1 MTHWGR
7 TVYCNSQKSRIQ
19 HGDTEP
25 YYGGS
30 FLPTEQSPPYPL
42 YSHHHPVT
50 KKRKKRKSWIRNN
63 RTVSKERRG
72 SEKDLN
78 VAALEVFFCLEV
90 LLVLEV
96 QVPCDVLLCSGKEK
110 EGLLGA
116 GLLLLLDTFRGGFFF
131 CCSTVAKGF
140 FQTSSCFTV
149 FCFSKDGSELL
160 FRTFHLIRWR
170 SRSSSSSSSVLASDI
185 LEWESSSRGEFGISS
200 FFRMCCFG
208 LLHWVSQAPLRIFHR
223 LRRRR
228 RHRIPSA
235 QIPSNSYYN
244 RDRKK
249 RHKRKVVRTRVG
261 LKPLYPFSPDALVTV
276 RTGIPASSA
285 GS

>member
-1 MTHWGR
+1 MIQSRLQSKSFRLPWPTDDVQYTVTLKNPVFNTEILNPITEVVSYRPNNHRPTHSTRIIIPSPKKEKKGR
-7 TVYCNSQKSRIQ
+7 VEFET
-19 HGDTEP
+19 TEQYQRREGVP
-25 YYGGS
+25 KKTSMSPLLRS
-30 FLPTEQSPPYPL
+30 FLP
-42 YSHHHPVT
+42 
-50 KKRKKRKSWIRNN
+50 
-63 RTVSKERRG
+63 RG
-72 SEKDLN
+72 SFGTGSTSS
-78 VAALEVFFCLEV
+78 VRCV
-90 LLVLEV
+90 
-96 QVPCDVLLCSGKEK
+96 LCSWKQK

-116 GLLLLLDTFRGGFFF
+116 GLLLLLDTFRGGVFF

-244 RDRKK
+244 RDK
-249 RHKRKVVRTRVG
+249 
-261 LKPLYPFSPDALVTV
+261 
-276 RTGIPASSA
+276 
-285 GS
+285 